1 MYIFMIKK
9 CVYKG
14 YNLQASKVKYYVHNI
29 FTTYLQQILFG
40 KVLLNSN
47 LKSLLKLLFCLQIMT

>member
-1 MYIFMIKK
+1 MIKK

-14 YNLQASKVKYYVHNI
+14 YNSQASKVKYYVHNI